1 MPRVKGRP
9 RSFTATHATGSDGRP
24 SVGTS
29 YGTGFSVTWS
39 GCVRLGLPGGVPD
52 SQQAERVAVLCE
64 VAVDRLAY
72 LTSVGLGGA
81 GVAAAMS
88 HLSEAVRALRRAGR
102 DSKSSR

>member
-1 MPRVKGRP
+1 MTSPAAVRP
-9 RSFTATHATGSDGRP
+9 
-24 SVGTS
+24 
-29 YGTGFSVTWS
+29 
-39 GCVRLGLPGGVPD
+39 GLPGGVPD
-52 SQQAERVAVLCE
+52 SQQAERVEVLCE

-102 DSKSSR
+102 DAKSSR